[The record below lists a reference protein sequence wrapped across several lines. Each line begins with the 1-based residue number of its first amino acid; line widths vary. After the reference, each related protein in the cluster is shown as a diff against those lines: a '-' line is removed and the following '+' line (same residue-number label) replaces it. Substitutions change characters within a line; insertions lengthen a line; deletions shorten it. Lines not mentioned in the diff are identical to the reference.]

1 MDDVSRDLD
10 APPASTSRFAAGA
23 AAPPHRKWGKPTAA
37 PPSCVHIRGS
47 SSGRS
52 TPYGGSLRPNKC
64 PPCYLSNVKLAEMLC
79 QPRSR
84 TGGARR
90 QPEPR
95 ERERAE
101 QREARRARY
110 NVLVVRVAKSAPD
123 VGEGLGRALRPL
135 ALHVGGELRRLACL
149 AEQEHLFGREEKR
162 PPCSVGL
169 AK

>member
-1 MDDVSRDLD
+1 MR
-10 APPASTSRFAAGA
+10 GA
-23 AAPPHRKWGKPTAA
+23 ARARDASALRARDGDASALRARRKLLEKISHLLTVRKAPAVLCKT
-37 PPSCVHIRGS
+37 
-47 SSGRS
+47 
-52 TPYGGSLRPNKC
+52 
-64 PPCYLSNVKLAEMLC
+64 LAEMLC